1 VTSVLGRLALHRT
14 STQAAVAAGTA
25 LVVVIGGGTAAG
37 VVSLGGGGGLR
48 ITAYFNRTIG
58 VYSGSDLRILGVKE
72 GTVDSVTP
80 DGTQVRVVLTV
91 DPGVKVP
98 ADASAVVVAP
108 TLIAD
113 RYIQLTPAYTGG
125 PQLPDHGSIPES
137 RTGTPMEID
146 QLYQS
151 ITQLADS
158 LGPNGANSDGA
169 LSQLLNTGA
178 ANLNGNGA
186 ALGNTINQL
195 GSAAKTLN
203 GNSDQ
208 LFATLTSLQS
218 FTSMLKQNNSQVQSA
233 TGELSSVSGFL
244 AQDKTDL
251 GTALS
256 QLATALGQVQSFIQD
271 NRGQLQ
277 NVVNQL
283 VPITQTMVQQRA
295 SLAELLD
302 TAPLAADNVL
312 NAYDPAKGTIDGRAD
327 LNELSFP
334 MPFPSTGGT
343 Q

>member
-1 VTSVLGRLALHRT
+1 MALHRP
-14 STQAAVAAGTA
+14 STRAAIALGTA

-48 ITAYFNRTIG
+48 ITAYFDRTIG
-58 VYSGSDLRILGVKE
+58 VYPGSDLRILGVKE

-80 DGTQVRVVLTV
+80 DGTEVRVVLAI
-91 DPGVKVP
+91 DAGIKVP
-98 ADASAVVVAP
+98 ANASAVVVAP

-125 PQLPDHGSIPES
+125 PLLADHGTIPAD

-158 LGPNGANSDGA
+158 LGPNGANANGA

-178 ANLNGNGA
+178 ANLNGNGT
-186 ALGNTINQL
+186 ALGNSISQL

-203 GNSDQ
+203 GNSDE

-218 FTSMLKQNNSQVQSA
+218 FTSMLKQNNGQVQSA

-251 GTALS
+251 GTALA

-283 VPITQTMVQQRA
+283 TPITRIMVQQRA

-302 TAPLAADNVL
+302 AAPLAADNVL
-312 NAYDPAKGTIDGRAD
+312 NAYNPAKGTIDGRAD

-334 MPFPSTGGT
+334 MPFPSVGGT